1 MQKIKIIPLV
11 GIVFDDMTI
20 ALYSSCEDVKKLLG
34 EPYRTWDDSLYYF
47 NNELR
52 FDFDDDGKVEF
63 IEFLGGIDGEL
74 QPVIYDVPAFQSK
87 ADILYNILRKENRG
101 DIDDSET
108 GYSYGFLNIS
118 VGVYRSSIPK
128 DVEEMI
134 KEADEA
140 GEPMDAGDIEEERR
154 KADYWSTIG
163 IGIEDYYRCLG
174 DLKKK

>member
-1 MQKIKIIPLV
+1 MNIRLAQLAPEQQLQHPSRL
-11 GIVFDDMTI
+11 FR
-20 ALYSSCEDVKKLLG
+20 G
-34 EPYRTWDDSLYYF
+34 ELKPQIRRELFQRD
-47 NNELR
+47 EPPGALR

-63 IEFLGGIDGEL
+63 IEFLGSIDGEL
-74 QPVIYDVPAFQSK
+74 QPIIYDVPAFQSK
-87 ADILYNILRKENRG
+87 ADTLYNILREENRG
-101 DIDDSET
+101 DIDDSED

-163 IGIEDYYRCLG
+163 IGIEDYYR
-174 DLKKK
+174 

>member
-20 ALYSSCEDVKKLLG
+20 ALYSSCEDVKNLLG
-34 EPYRTWDDSLYYF
+34 EPYSTWDDSLYYF

-74 QPVIYDVPAFQSK
+74 QPIIYDVPAFQSK
-87 ADILYNILRKENRG
+87 ADILYNILR
-101 DIDDSET
+101 
-108 GYSYGFLNIS
+108 S

-134 KEADEA
+134 KETVEA
-140 GEPMDAGDIEEERR
+140 GEPMDEGEIEEERR

>member
-20 ALYSSCEDVKKLLG
+20 ALYSSCEDVKNLLG
-34 EPYRTWDDSLYYF
+34 EPYSTWDDSLYYF

-87 ADILYNILRKENRG
+87 ADILYNILREENRG
-101 DIDDSET
+101 DIDDSENE
-108 GYSYGFLNIS
+108 YSYGFLNIS
-118 VGVYRSSIPK
+118 VGVYRPAVLE
-128 DVEEMI
+128 DVEDMI
-134 KEADEA
+134 REANEDGA
-140 GEPMDAGDIEEERR
+140 PMDEEEIKDEMKR
-154 KADYWSTIG
+154 ADYWATIG
-163 IGIEDYYRCLG
+163 IGVEGYYR
-174 DLKKK
+174 

>member
-11 GIVFDDMTI
+11 GIEFDDITI
-20 ALYSSCEDVKKLLG
+20 ALYSSCEDVKNSLG
-34 EPYRTWDDSLYYF
+34 EPYSTWDDSLYYF

-63 IEFLGGIDGEL
+63 IEFLGSIDGEL
-74 QPVIYDVPAFQSK
+74 QPIIYDVPAFQSK
-87 ADILYNILRKENRG
+87 ADTLYNILREENRG
-101 DIDDSET
+101 DIDDSED

-118 VGVYRSSIPK
+118 VGVYRSSIPE

-163 IGIEDYYRCLG
+163 IGIKDYYR
-174 DLKKK
+174 

>member
-11 GIVFDDMTI
+11 GIEFDDITI
-20 ALYSSCEDVKKLLG
+20 ALYSSCEDVKNLLG
-34 EPYRTWDDSLYYF
+34 EPYSTQDDSLYYF

-63 IEFLGGIDGEL
+63 IEFLGSIDGEL
-74 QPVIYDVPAFQSK
+74 QPIIYDVPAFQSK
-87 ADILYNILRKENRG
+87 ADTLYNILREENRG
-101 DIDDSET
+101 DIDDSED
-108 GYSYGFLNIS
+108 GYSYGFLNIC

-163 IGIEDYYRCLG
+163 IGIKDYYR
-174 DLKKK
+174 